1 MKSALHY
8 IDSRGPC
15 GKMLSLSHSSLNEK
29 PDFFILP
36 DRRMSFI
43 KILILPPVSRGKLRD
58 MVRFQ
63 IMRIYPGTDEEISF
77 DFIPFRIK
85 AGWKVVLYVI
95 KKKYIEEMSA
105 DKRFRGIMLP
115 LQLIPKKILH
125 KLTRLIIHYPDMVE
139 EWRVESG
146 TPDSLQ
152 RYSIRN
158 CSQSARQFE
167 ENRSSGPGTC
177 MVIVREA
184 EAGARETGN
193 GARKTMSFYELWNMK
208 NQRAAYFPEYEVND
222 TDKKTPLISF
232 TAFVL
237 SIILLILMYSEQK
250 ELQVKMENT
259 DARVAEARLETG
271 EVRKRLRTIET
282 LDGELQGA
290 RDRAPANVYGLMLRA
305 AGALD
310 KDTVILS
317 FLYKTGELSLDLRSA
332 NALFNLES
340 IEAEFGNVRASSIRA
355 HSDGSERYRVWVK
368 VDHEE

>member
-8 IDSRGPC
+8 CDSSTSVE
-15 GKMLSLSHSSLNEK
+15 KMISLSHSSLNEK
-29 PDFFILP
+29 LDFFLLP

-43 KILILPPVSRGKLRD
+43 KIMSLPPVSGKKLRD

-95 KKKYIEEMSA
+95 KKKYIEEISA
-105 DKRFRGIMLP
+105 DKMFRGIMLP

-139 EWRVESG
+139 VWNFQNG
-146 TPDSLQ
+146 TPGSVE

-158 CSQSARQFE
+158 FSQSAHQFE

-184 EAGARETGN
+184 AAGAREMGK
-193 GARKTMSFYELWNMK
+193 GVRKTMSFYELRNMK
-208 NQRAAYFPEYEVND
+208 KLRTAYFPEYEVNE

-250 ELQVKMENT
+250 ELQVKMEDT
-259 DARVAEARLETG
+259 DARVAEARLETE

-282 LDGELQGA
+282 LDGELKGA
-290 RDRAPANVYGLMLRA
+290 RDRDPANVYELMLRA

-317 FLYKTGELSLDLRSA
+317 FLYNNGELSLDLRSA

-340 IEAEFGNVRASSIRA
+340 IEDEFGNVRASSIRA
-355 HSDGSERYRVWVK
+355 LSDGNEGYRIWVK